1 MRSIATSVALA
12 SIMAISTINGA
23 FLGKNQFGINRF
35 SVNLDLPEE
44 ERFVET
50 SLFYKEHVVTVLKQY
65 MDLVP
70 ESVLYILES
79 FGA

>member
-1 MRSIATSVALA
+1 MRSIATSVAIA